1 MNEWSIIWQSRD
13 TFISGFLKTL
23 QLFGIS
29 ALLGLLLGVV
39 LLYLLEGQSNWLR
52 KGLGG
57 FINVMRT
64 VPFLILA
71 YLIYYGLPQ
80 GGLRLSADLS
90 GLIALTLYHGAY
102 FSEILRGQRLV
113 IPKGLVEAAQAH
125 GFRHHLVFL
134 RIILPNVFMSSLP
147 LLGNQLIVCL
157 KDTAFLCIITVRE
170 VTAAANSVQSTYFI
184 TMKAFLV
191 AILLYWIISLVIEY
205 GIRYLTRFGK
215 QRGFSHV

>member
-80 GGLRLSADLS
+80 GGLRLSADLA

-184 TMKAFLV
+184 PMKAFLV
-191 AILLYWIISLVIEY
+191 AILLYWIISLLIEY
-205 GIRYLTRFGK
+205 GIRHLARFGK